1 MSCFSSRV
9 SGPPQLPFHKY
20 LAPVTTFRISTYR
33 VLRSADS
40 KELTEHLN
48 PLGATLTKNLGRRG
62 AYCFPGFFIPNLAD
76 FRQNT
81 PFNLGEL

>member
-9 SGPPQLPFHKY
+9 SGPPQLPFYKY
-20 LAPVTTFRISTYR
+20 SAFVTIFRISTYGT
-33 VLRSADS
+33 LRSADS
-40 KELTEHLN
+40 KELMEQLS
-48 PLGATLTKNLGRRG
+48 PLEATLTKNPGRRG
-62 AYCFPGFFIPNLAD
+62 AYCLPGFFIPNLAD